1 MTTLSDLKVFTT
13 HPHQCSYLE
22 EQQATTLFIDPAT
35 DLDVQTYSQ
44 LADAGF
50 RRSGPHIYRPNCG
63 DCNACISVR
72 VPVAEFKPNRNQ
84 RKIINRNSDLEAVEI
99 DNIHSDECYQLY
111 HRYICARHRDGDMY
125 PPTPEQYESFLSN
138 ELGNT
143 RYFGLLQDG
152 KLVAVAVTDVLEN
165 GLSAIYTFFDPDQS
179 KRSLGSY
186 AILWQ
191 IKKGIELELPYLY
204 LGYWIKQCQKMS
216 YKSDYRPL
224 QLLVNNRWVSI
235 A

>member
-179 KRSLGSY
+179 TRSLGSY

>member
-1 MTTLSDLKVFTT
+1 
-13 HPHQCSYLE
+13 
-22 EQQATTLFIDPAT
+22 
-35 DLDVQTYSQ
+35 
-44 LADAGF
+44 
-50 RRSGPHIYRPNCG
+50 
-63 DCNACISVR
+63 
-72 VPVAEFKPNRNQ
+72 
-84 RKIINRNSDLEAVEI
+84 
-99 DNIHSDECYQLY
+99 
-111 HRYICARHRDGDMY
+111 MY

-204 LGYWIKQCQKMS
+204 LGYWIKQCHKMS

>member
-72 VPVAEFKPNRNQ
+72 VPVAEFKPNQNQ

-165 GLSAIYTFFDPDQS
+165 GLSAIYTFFDPDHS

>member
-35 DLDVQTYSQ
+35 DLDVPTYSQ

-72 VPVAEFKPNRNQ
+72 VPVAEFKPSRNQ
-84 RKIINRNSDLEAVEI
+84 RKIINRNSDLKAIEI
-99 DNIHSDECYQLY
+99 DNIQSDECYQLY

-143 RYFGLLQDG
+143 RYFGLFQDS

-165 GLSAIYTFFDPDQS
+165 GLSAIYTFFDPDHS

>member
-35 DLDVQTYSQ
+35 DLDVPTYSQ

-72 VPVAEFKPNRNQ
+72 VPVAEFKPSRNQ
-84 RKIINRNSDLEAVEI
+84 RKIINRNSDLKAVEI
-99 DNIHSDECYQLY
+99 DNIQSDECYQLY

-143 RYFGLLQDG
+143 RYFGLF
-152 KLVAVAVTDVLEN
+152 
-165 GLSAIYTFFDPDQS
+165 S
-179 KRSLGSY
+179 R
-186 AILWQ
+186 
-191 IKKGIELELPYLY
+191 
-204 LGYWIKQCQKMS
+204 
-216 YKSDYRPL
+216 
-224 QLLVNNRWVSI
+224 
-235 A
+235 

>member
-111 HRYICARHRDGDMY
+111 PRYICARHRDGDMY

>member
-1 MTTLSDLKVFTT
+1 M
-13 HPHQCSYLE
+13 
-22 EQQATTLFIDPAT
+22 
-35 DLDVQTYSQ
+35 QTYSQ

>member
-35 DLDVQTYSQ
+35 DLDVPTYSQ